1 MYSVCILFRPPSTD
15 HRPLSKKLSLSR
27 GCYRLCTMSFTLDA
41 FTKRRTQLLFQ
52 TQQLLAVT
60 PQFSASYATL
70 TNVAQAL
77 RIHFHTDIIQRD
89 RIFLHTFLDDADNHI
104 RTYLEMYPFI
114 LLGVLEEKVARIVYE
129 QSSGHS
135 PESSSIR
142 LSL

>member
-1 MYSVCILFRPPSTD
+1 MYSVCILFRPSYTIQ
-15 HRPLSKKLSLSR
+15 KIEFVAWM
-27 GCYRLCTMSFTLDA
+27 YRLYTMSFTLDA
-41 FTKRRTQLLFQ
+41 FTKRRRQLLFQ

-60 PQFSASYATL
+60 PQSSASYVTL

-89 RIFLHTFLDDADNHI
+89 WIFLHTFLDDADNHI